1 MTYLVIL
8 LCYNNVY
15 SYQGGNIM
23 QINRLLEI
31 VYILLNQKNTTAKQ
45 LAERFSVSQRT
56 IYRDIDALSLAGI
69 PVYTEKGKGGG
80 ISLLPEFVLSK
91 SILSDKEQNEIL
103 SSLQGLTK
111 MGTVDSDHALQK
123 LSAVFSKS
131 VTNWLEVDFSDWSYS
146 NAEIFY
152 QLKTA
157 ILEHKIIEFEY
168 YSASGETTH
177 RRIEPVQLWFKSKN
191 WYIKGYCLKR
201 KNMRLFKLT
210 RVRELYISGEIFD
223 LRNLHEIPPEQDS
236 DKTHDP
242 IVEVVLKIDKELAY
256 KVRDEWSD
264 RNALKLP
271 DGSYKIIAYLPEDEW
286 LYGNILSYGEY
297 IEVIHPASL
306 RDKIKEI
313 AKIIL
318 DKHP

>member
-1 MTYLVIL
+1 MGLT
-8 LCYNNVY
+8 
-15 SYQGGNIM
+15 M

-45 LAERFSVSQRT
+45 LAERFSVSSRT
-56 IYRDIDALSLAGI
+56 IYRDVDTLSLAGI

-103 SSLQGLTK
+103 SALQGLTN

-152 QLKTA
+152 DLKTA
-157 ILEHKIIEFEY
+157 ILERRIIEFEY
-168 YSASGETTH
+168 YGASTGGSAFGEMTY
-177 RRIEPVQLWFKSKN
+177 RRIEPIQLWFKSKN
-191 WYIKGYCLKR
+191 WYIKGFCLKR
-201 KNMRLFKLT
+201 QDVRLFKLT
-210 RVRELYISGEIFD
+210 RMRELNVTNESFEP
-223 LRNLHEIPPEQDS
+223 RNLLDVPPQLETNQNVN
-236 DKTHDP
+236 HD
-242 IVEVVLKIDKELAY
+242 VEVILKVGHEMAYRVL
-256 KVRDEWSD
+256 DEWSEHCV
-264 RNALKLP
+264 LKLP
-271 DGSYKIIAYLPEDEW
+271 DGSYKIIVTLPEDEW
-286 LYGNILSYGEY
+286 LYGIILSYGEY

-306 RDKIKEI
+306 REKIKER
-313 AKIIL
+313 AKIIIK
-318 DKHP
+318 KHS

>member
-1 MTYLVIL
+1 
-8 LCYNNVY
+8 
-15 SYQGGNIM
+15 
-23 QINRLLEI
+23 LEI

-56 IYRDIDALSLAGI
+56 VYRDIDTLSLAGI

-103 SSLQGLTK
+103 SALQGLTN

-152 QLKTA
+152 DLKIA
-157 ILEHKIIEFEY
+157 ILEHRIIEFDY
-168 YSASGETTH
+168 YGASAEMTR
-177 RRIEPVQLWFKSKN
+177 RRIEPVKLWFKSKN
-191 WYIKGYCLKR
+191 WYLKGFCLKR
-201 KNMRLFKLT
+201 QNVRLFKLT
-210 RVRELYISGEIFD
+210 RIRELQLTNEKFE
-223 LRNLHEIPPEQDS
+223 LRNLLEEQPES
-236 DKTHDP
+236 
-242 IVEVVLKIDKELAY
+242 EVVNVIYQDIDVILKINKKMAHRVL
-256 KVRDEWSD
+256 DEWSE
-264 RNALKLP
+264 RHAVKLP
-271 DGSYKIIAYLPEDEW
+271 DGSYKITVTMTEDEW
-286 LYGNILSYGEY
+286 LYGNILSYGEN

-306 RDKIKEI
+306 REKIKST
-313 AKIIL
+313 AKKII
-318 DKHP
+318 KNNT

>member
-1 MTYLVIL
+1 
-8 LCYNNVY
+8 LCYNHSY
-15 SYQGGNIM
+15 SKQGGEVM

-31 VYILLNQKNTTAKQ
+31 VYILLNQKSVTAKQ

-56 IYRDIDALSLAGI
+56 IYRDIDTLSLAGI

-80 ISLLPEFVLSK
+80 ISLLSEFVLSK

-103 SSLQGLTK
+103 SALQGLTN

-131 VTNWLEVDFSDWSYS
+131 VTNWLEVDFSDWNYS

-152 QLKTA
+152 DLKTA
-157 ILEHKIIEFEY
+157 ILEHRIIEFEY
-168 YSASGETTH
+168 YGASGETTH
-177 RRIEPVQLWFKSKN
+177 RCIEPVQLWFKSKN

-210 RVRELYISGEIFD
+210 RIRELYVTDETFNI
-223 LRNLHEIPPEQDS
+223 RNMQEIPLEQDS
-236 DKTHDP
+236 DKIHDP
-242 IVEVVLKIDKELAY
+242 IVEVVLKIDKEMAF
-256 KVRDEWSD
+256 KVLDEWNE
-264 RNALKLP
+264 RNSLKLP
-271 DGSYKIIAYLPEDEW
+271 DGSYKIIVNLPEDEW
-286 LYGNILSYGEY
+286 LYGIILSYGEY
-297 IEVIHPASL
+297 IEVVHPTSL
-306 RDKIKEI
+306 REKIKEK

-318 DKHP
+318 DKHS